1 MDLAIREVPVVVVD
15 IETTGLYAGAD
26 RVVEVSVV
34 RLEPAEEPV
43 LILDTLVNPER
54 AVSATEIH
62 GITEGDVADAPTF
75 AEIAGDLARAL
86 SRAVLAAY
94 NVYFDV
100 RFLSDEFGRVG
111 LHDVP
116 PHLCLM
122 YLRPMLELGSKCG
135 LTDACREHG
144 IEHHEAHTAAAD
156 ALASARLWNLY
167 RRSMA
172 EMGIHTFR
180 DLTKLRTY
188 KFMDSFER
196 QPFSDQVA
204 VSLSSGRRFKSRS
217 GKRVAEPAERAPGSR
232 RTELHEYWEAVAA
245 IVADLELSDQ
255 EIAYLARKREEL
267 RLTTD
272 ELRGIHGRV
281 FAAVLGEALE
291 DASIT
296 EAEWLRLR
304 RLHECLGRLGW
315 APGR

>member
-1 MDLAIREVPVVVVD
+1 MVVD

-34 RLEPAEEPV
+34 RLGPAEEPALV
-43 LILDTLVNPER
+43 LDTLVNPER
-54 AVSATEIH
+54 AVTAMEIH
-62 GITEGDVADAPTF
+62 GITKSDVADAPTF
-75 AEIAGDLARAL
+75 ADSAGDLARAL
-86 SRAVLAAY
+86 SGAVLAAY

-111 LHDVP
+111 LHEVP

-122 YLRPMLELGSKCG
+122 YLRPMLDLGGNCG

-167 RRSMA
+167 RQSMA
-172 EMGIHTFR
+172 TMGIHTFR
-180 DLTKLRTY
+180 DLTEVRTY
-188 KFMDSFER
+188 KFMESFER
-196 QPFSDQVA
+196 RPLDERVA
-204 VSLSSGRRFKSRS
+204 VSLSPGRRFKSRW
-217 GKRVAEPAERAPGSR
+217 GKRAPEPERVTVSR
-232 RTELHEYWEAVAA
+232 RSELHEYWDAVTAT
-245 IVADLELSDQ
+245 VADLELSDQ
-255 EIAYLARKREEL
+255 EIAYLAKKRGDL
-267 RLTTD
+267 RLTLD

-281 FAAVLGEALE
+281 FAAVLAQTLE

-304 RLHECLGRLGW
+304 RLHECLGRVGW
-315 APGR
+315 APGL